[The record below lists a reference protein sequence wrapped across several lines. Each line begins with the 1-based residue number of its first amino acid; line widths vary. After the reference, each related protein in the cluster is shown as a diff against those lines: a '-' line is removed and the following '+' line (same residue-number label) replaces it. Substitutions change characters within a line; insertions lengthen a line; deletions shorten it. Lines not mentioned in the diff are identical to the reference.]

1 MAIRGRS
8 GPLKTMRRQPVP
20 QFLIAVADPT
30 GAIVV
35 PALGANVTLNWTASP
50 TSGVTTYSI
59 FRRTG
64 VTGAAFVPGTDIP
77 IATGVAAL
85 TYTDPG
91 LSSGTYEYQV
101 FGEIGA
107 GVWTPASIAGLRS
120 WYDASNAGSI
130 TASGGSVSQW
140 NDLSGNS
147 FHLTQATGSLQPQ
160 TGGNINGVAALTFD
174 NTDDLMTNGSA
185 VFTASFTSFTVQ
197 RIDSNDSWNVLS
209 SPPSTFRDISYANGA
224 NQALCGGN
232 IDGDFNGVS
241 ISMLNPTI
249 DCVRFGSGTANRRT
263 YSVEEGLRSGSASG
277 IGGGISGGSISVG
290 GYARTTGGVI
300 GEVIIY
306 DSVLSDA
313 DRETVIQY
321 LQAKWGFAPSPS
333 LAGIVAWYDSSRPT
347 TITASSGSVS
357 QWNDLSP
364 LGRNVVQPTGANQP
378 VTGTRT
384 LNGKNVLDFGGN
396 NFFNQNDISP
406 NLAQPLTVLAVVASD
421 NVDSG
426 NRQFLGNFAGTQPT
440 MYVDSDTWRFY
451 DGSVI
456 NTGQAETSAPVQVIG
471 VFNGTSSEYY
481 FNGVV
486 TTGVNPGTNPIDTIS
501 IGHDGGGAAFM
512 WDGIIAELIILDHA
526 ITSTERTSWNAYVTA
541 KWGI

>member
-8 GPLKTMRRQPVP
+8 GPLVTLRRQPIPKLFV
-20 QFLIAVADPT
+20 AVADPT

-35 PALGANVTLNWTASP
+35 PALGANVTLNWDASP
-50 TSGVTTYSI
+50 TSGVTAYSI

-64 VTGAAFVPGTDIP
+64 VTGVAFVPGTDTP

-85 TYTDPG
+85 TYTDSG

-107 GVWTPASIAGLRS
+107 TVWTPASIAGLLS
-120 WYDASNAGSI
+120 WHDATNSGSI
-130 TASGGSVSQW
+130 TASGGLVSQW
-140 NDLSGNS
+140 SDLSGNS
-147 FHLTQATGSLQPQ
+147 RHLTQASGSLQPQ

-174 NTDDLMTNGSA
+174 NVDDVMGTGGFL
-185 VFTASFTSFTVQ
+185 TSNCTIFTVQ
-197 RIDSNDSWNVLS
+197 RIDSNDSWNVMS
-209 SPPSTFRDISYANGA
+209 ISGTPRDISYSNSASQINTWSST
-224 NQALCGGN
+224 
-232 IDGDFNGVS
+232 DGDYLTCI

-249 DCVRFGSGTANRRT
+249 DCVRYASTGTCDRRI
-263 YSVEEGLRSGSASG
+263 YSAEEGFRAANTTGKVSGLSGASMT
-277 IGGGISGGSISVG
+277 IGTF
-290 GYARTTGGVI
+290 ARTLGGVV

-306 DSVLSDA
+306 DSVLSDT

-321 LQAKWGFAPSPS
+321 LEAKWGLALSPS
-333 LAGIVAWYDSSRPT
+333 LAGIVAWYDASRPT

-384 LNGKNVLDFGGN
+384 LNSKNVLDFGGS

-406 NLAQPLTVLAVVASD
+406 NLAQPLTVLAVLSSD

-426 NRQFLGNFAGTQPT
+426 NRQFLGNFSGTQPT
-440 MYVDSDTWRFY
+440 MFVNADTWRMY
-451 DGSVI
+451 DGTEI
-456 NTGQAETSAPVQVIG
+456 NTGQAETSASVQVVG
-471 VFNGTSSEYY
+471 VFNGASSEYY
-481 FNGVV
+481 FNG
-486 TTGVNPGTNPIDTIS
+486 TQIATGVNPGTNPVDTIS

-512 WDGIIAELIILDHA
+512 WDGTIAELIILDHA